1 MICRSSE
8 TSFFAAKAAL
18 VFASAS
24 NAATGRN
31 FGGRSHCSNWSE
43 MSSLPELNLT
53 AVLNTVLYLL
63 EYTSYPGKGTET
75 VGALKRCVHRAITDL
90 ESTQPGRLN

>member
-1 MICRSSE
+1 
-8 TSFFAAKAAL
+8 
-18 VFASAS
+18 
-24 NAATGRN
+24 
-31 FGGRSHCSNWSE
+31 

-75 VGALKRCVHRAITDL
+75 VGALKRCVHQAITDL